1 MPTTLSLKRQRQLK
15 EAGYDLDFLWRIQPQ
30 GGIIFHADDYWKSGD
45 GYHTCLHFYDYPS
58 EGLDRFWL
66 QDLTQLKDT
75 QSFVSILHRDSDE
88 VKKELERSIEEKMT
102 RISSQAKTTTNMK
115 EIDEVADLRQMF
127 REIDKQN
134 IGVLAFYV
142 RVYVSAWTKEE
153 LFKKVKEIKD
163 KTSAYKCTILLG
175 EQELEYHAP
184 FVPTSK
190 QILLPNA
197 RKPQTVRAHDL
208 AGGYFFNHTKL
219 EDERGSLYGLTK
231 TEGVVNFNFLTRDD
245 KRTRSFMIISG
256 NPRMGQTTFLLR
268 HTDDLYHRG
277 NFIRNIDASG
287 AFNDLTRKQHGKIL
301 DLSGGENRINIFQ
314 IFPQATM
321 ENGIDVDEKESYN
334 LHISKL
340 KNILKL
346 MNSDVTND
354 DLTTFQE
361 ILNDFYIEEDLWFRN
376 PKLHENELRATKLA
390 RKEYPVLSDFIMF
403 LEDYEQELLAKSN
416 VDEVELNATKRI
428 KKTFRGMLSSHA
440 AIFEGTTEFEDIS
453 QEQVVTFDF
462 SKLKSNA
469 NLFNAQVFNVLSIIS
484 ADVVNNGKRCKQALR
499 ENPQLAEEDMP
510 HYIVN
515 ISDAQT
521 LLDPRFE
528 LSVKTLASVIGS
540 MGNNFAG
547 VVLSVNSLQGIIFE
561 SGNGIDRDPYV
572 IAVRRIFGMMQYRVL
587 AQTDET
593 SVPMLANALAG
604 SMTESELE
612 SLPSL
617 EKGELFLNI
626 AGVGNIVFTQSYLDY
641 DQYRYGQMY

>member
-1 MPTTLSLKRQRQLK
+1 MPTLSLKRQRQLK
-15 EAGYDLDFLWRIQPQ
+15 EDGYDLDFLWQVQPQ
-30 GGIIFHADDYWKSGD
+30 GGIIFLADDYWKSGD
-45 GYHTCLHFYDYPS
+45 GYHTCLHFYMFPS
-58 EGLDRFWL
+58 EGLERFWL

-88 VKKELERSIEEKMT
+88 VKKELEKSIEEKMT
-102 RISSQAKTTTNMK
+102 RISEKNKTTTNMK

-142 RVYVSAWTKEE
+142 RVYVSAWTEKD
-153 LFKKVKEIKD
+153 LFKKVDEIKD
-163 KTSAYKCTILLG
+163 KTSAYKSTILLG
-175 EQELEYHAP
+175 EQELEFQAP
-184 FVPTSK
+184 FIPTSK
-190 QILLPNA
+190 QILLPNS
-197 RKPQTVRAHDL
+197 RQPQTVRAHDL

-219 EDERGSLYGLTK
+219 EDERGSFYGLTR

-268 HTDDLYHRG
+268 HTDDMYHRG

-287 AFNDLTRKQHGKIL
+287 AFKELTRKQQGKIL

-314 IFPQATM
+314 VFPQATE
-321 ENGIDVDEKESYN
+321 ENGLDVDEEESYN
-334 LHISKL
+334 LHINKL

-346 MNSDVTND
+346 MNEDVTND
-354 DLTTFQE
+354 DLATFQE
-361 ILNDFYIEEDLWFRN
+361 ILNEFYIDENIWVQN
-376 PKLHENELRATKLA
+376 PSLHKNSLRATKLE
-390 RKEYPVLSDFIMF
+390 RDEYPVLSDFIPY
-403 LEDYEQELLAKSN
+403 LEDYERSLKAQIN
-416 VDEVELNATKRI
+416 VDEVELASTKRI
-428 KKTFRGMLSSHA
+428 KKTFKLMLSSYG

-462 SKLKSNA
+462 SKLKSDD

-484 ADVVNNGKRCKQALR
+484 ADVVNNGKRCKQAMR
-499 ENPQLAEEDMP
+499 DDPQLQEEDMP

-528 LSVKTLASVIGS
+528 MSVETLANVIGY
-540 MGNNFAG
+540 MGDNFAG

-561 SGNGIDRDPYV
+561 SGGGIERDPYV
-572 IAVRRIFGMMQYRVL
+572 IAVRRIFGMMQYRVM

-593 SVPMLANALAG
+593 TVPLLANALAG

-612 SLPSL
+612 SLPEL
-617 EKGELFLNI
+617 DRGELFLNI